1 MAATIVISLV
11 GLGGAV
17 FMVIF
22 LCALHNER
30 RSQGKCRIERILPHN
45 VIDWDVDVK
54 PSATP
59 GVKHAVPRRKGTTPG
74 GFHRAAMRNDLFDKR

>member
-1 MAATIVISLV
+1 MAGMIAISVV

-30 RSQGKCRIERILPHN
+30 RSQGRCRVERILPHN
-45 VIDWDVDVK
+45 VIDWDVDVQQ
-54 PSATP
+54 SAMP
-59 GVKHAVPRRKGTTPG
+59 GVKHSVARRKDGTPG
-74 GFHRAAMRNDLFDKR
+74 GFHRAAMRNDLFGER